1 MTVTDVS
8 GVGKAAVFLIK
19 GEANILFEAGMAYAA
34 DLMIENIRRELGDG
48 QVDAVLISHS
58 HYDHVAG
65 LPAVRKAWPGVKV
78 YGSERA
84 REILLK
90 PSALSVIRSLSGDAA
105 EAAGMDWDRNYRDE
119 DLRVDVVLEDGET
132 VKIGNHSVLAFE
144 TTGHTKCSL
153 SYIVDGELMLCSE
166 SVGVMGP
173 YGGYMP
179 AFLVDYIGARE
190 SILKSAKYRKTRC

>member
-8 GVGKAAVFLIK
+8 GVGEAAVFLIK

-119 DLRVDVVLEDGET
+119 DLRVMSCWRME
-132 VKIGNHSVLAFE
+132 KPS
-144 TTGHTKCSL
+144 K
-153 SYIVDGELMLCSE
+153 
-166 SVGVMGP
+166 
-173 YGGYMP
+173 
-179 AFLVDYIGARE
+179 
-190 SILKSAKYRKTRC
+190 

>member
-1 MTVTDVS
+1 M
-8 GVGKAAVFLIK
+8 
-19 GEANILFEAGMAYAA
+19 
-34 DLMIENIRRELGDG
+34 
-48 QVDAVLISHS
+48 ISHS

-105 EAAGMDWDRNYRDE
+105 EAAEWTGTGITGMKISE
-119 DLRVDVVLEDGET
+119 SMSVLEDGET

-144 TTGHTKCSL
+144 TTGHTKCQL

-166 SVGVMGP
+166 SVGGWDLMAVICRFSG
-173 YGGYMP
+173 
-179 AFLVDYIGARE
+179 
-190 SILKSAKYRKTRC
+190 